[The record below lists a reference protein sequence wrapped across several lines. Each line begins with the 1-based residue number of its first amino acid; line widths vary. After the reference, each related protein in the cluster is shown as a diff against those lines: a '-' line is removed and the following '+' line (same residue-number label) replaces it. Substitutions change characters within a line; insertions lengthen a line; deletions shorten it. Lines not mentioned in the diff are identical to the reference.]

1 MRFGGLRLFRLQY
14 PFVLLLFLFSILVPC
29 SQLFAEETIE
39 EKQAKIAESNI
50 SFLQDQ
56 TKNIVE
62 AAQKNQENLVNH
74 FQAMLNFF
82 CNHYRSGY
90 IVFSNWVF

>member
-56 TKNIVE
+56 TRI
-62 AAQKNQENLVNH
+62 
-74 FQAMLNFF
+74 
-82 CNHYRSGY
+82 
-90 IVFSNWVF
+90 